1 MDERIKEGYRKVYS
15 ELFQIIFV
23 VCCLSFVMKTV
34 FLGLRGIECIPEFP
48 IMIGSPIYLLI
59 RSRMLGFTQLSAV
72 PDKNRKKKYSALL
85 SGLGGFFLVF
95 IVSSLRRGDEANLP
109 VALGFGA
116 IFIICFLIT
125 YGIFQKIERRRQEK
139 LDSRY
144 DD

>member
-1 MDERIKEGYRKVYS
+1 
-15 ELFQIIFV
+15 
-23 VCCLSFVMKTV
+23 
-34 FLGLRGIECIPEFP
+34 
-48 IMIGSPIYLLI
+48 MIGSPIYLLI
-59 RSRMLGFTQLSAV
+59 RSRMLRFTQLSAV